1 MYTKRI
7 QIANYGPIDHLD
19 IELPF
24 EGDVPKPV
32 LLVGE
37 NGSGKSIA
45 LSHIVNGLISAQ
57 SATYPDTPEV
67 EQGKVYKFRSNSYI
81 KSGKDFYFTKV
92 DFEDGLFVLELRL
105 DRIKQ
110 ENEKML
116 DGLPNGDAED
126 AWNQIPHGE
135 HEYMSSIS
143 QSGSE
148 KKLEDLFS
156 KNCILYFPPNRF
168 EEPAWLNEENLRAKA
183 KYMNLKHLH
192 GYSDRNVINYSPLW
206 NNQNWL
212 FDVIFDQS
220 AFELQTREVD
230 VPSGDQ
236 STRIIEA
243 TGYSGRATDVYDIA
257 LQIVRNVIKG
267 NQNIRFGVGRRLN
280 RVVSIIEGDKKLV
293 PNIFQLSS
301 GETCLLNLF
310 LSILRD
316 FDLSL
321 APLTDANKIRGV
333 VIIDEIDLHLHVVHQ
348 YEILPRLI
356 KMFPRVQF
364 VITTHSPLFVL
375 GMRNLFGENGFALYR
390 LPQGHKISP
399 EEFNEFGNAYSTFSE
414 TRRFTDDIRAAID
427 SAQKPMVFVEGA
439 TDVKYIQKAA
449 ELLNQQELLEKFEL
463 KDGGGSRNL
472 DKFWQTAKLSGS
484 LPQKIVLLYDCDKD
498 YTRQSEGNL
507 FRRKVSFQATH
518 PITKGIE
525 NLFPRAILEEAKKI
539 KSAFINIKSEH
550 TAEERGEKKTIPEE
564 WTVDW
569 DEKRNLCDWLCENGT
584 PDDFQ
589 HFQTVFSL
597 LEEVLVQPPVVQDEG
612 E

>member
-1 MYTKRI
+1 MYTKRV
-7 QIANYGPIDHLD
+7 QIFNYGPIDHFD

-37 NGSGKSIA
+37 NGSGKSIV
-45 LSHIVNGLISAQ
+45 LSHIVNGLILAQ
-57 SATYPDTPEV
+57 GATYPDTPEV
-67 EQGKVYKFRSNSYI
+67 EQGKVYKFRSGSYI
-81 KSGKDFYFTKV
+81 KSGKEFYFAKV
-92 DFEDGLFVLELRL
+92 DFEDGLFVQEIRL
-105 DRIKQ
+105 AKAKK
-110 ENEKML
+110 ENENML
-116 DGLPNGDAED
+116 DGLPNEDAKN

-135 HEYMSSIS
+135 PEHMSGVPEP
-143 QSGSE
+143 GSE
-148 KKLEDLFS
+148 KKLEDIFS

-168 EEPAWLNEENLRAKA
+168 EEPAWLNEENLKAKA
-183 KYMNLKHLH
+183 NYMELTHLR
-192 GYSDRNVINYSPLW
+192 GYSDRKIINYSPLW
-206 NNQNWL
+206 DNQNWL
-212 FDVIFDQS
+212 FEVIFDQRS
-220 AFELQTREVD
+220 FELQTHEMD
-230 VPSGDQ
+230 IPINNQ
-236 STRIIEA
+236 PIRINRFA
-243 TGYSGRATDVYDIA
+243 GYSGQATNIYQIA
-257 LQIVRNVIKG
+257 LQIVRNVIGG
-267 NQNIRFGVGRRLN
+267 NKNIRLGIGSRLD
-280 RVVSIIEGDKKLV
+280 RVVSVMEGENRLV

-316 FDLSL
+316 FDLSRT
-321 APLTDANKIRGV
+321 PLTNANEVRGI
-333 VIIDEIDLHLHVVHQ
+333 VIVDEIDLHLHVVHQ

-399 EEFNEFGNAYSTFSE
+399 EEFGEFAKAYDTFSE
-414 TRRFTDDIRAAID
+414 TRRFADDIREAIG

-449 ELLNQQELLEKFEL
+449 ELLNQQEQLEKFEL
-463 KDGGGSRNL
+463 KDGGGSPNL
-472 DKFWQTAKLSGS
+472 DKFWRIAKLSGS

-498 YTRQSEGNL
+498 FAKESEGNL
-507 FRRKVSFQATH
+507 FRRKIPFQETH
-518 PITKGIE
+518 PIKKGIE
-525 NLFPRAILEEAKKI
+525 NLFPQATLEKMENFKP
-539 KSAFINIKSEH
+539 AFIDIESES
-550 TAEERGEKKTIPEE
+550 EVRKRGERIVIPKKWIVNP
-564 WTVDW
+564 
-569 DEKRNLCDWLCENGT
+569 DEKSNLCKWLCENGT

-597 LEEVLVQPPVVQDEG
+597 LEESLAQPPVLQDEG